1 MRTETKIISFA
12 NHKGGVGKTTTTA
25 TVGSLL
31 AKAGC
36 KVLVIDLDAQANLTS
51 SLMKPAIPQMTIYDA
66 IVRGEELPI
75 TAIDRNLFLVPS
87 SELLAMADVELS
99 SAISRE
105 NILSRLI
112 KRAEQKMEKKFDI
125 HFDYVLIDCPPSL
138 GILTLNALT
147 ASTDVIVPLV
157 AEVLPFNGLKMINN
171 FVNTVQQR
179 LNEKVHITGILLTRW
194 ENTKLSNSIE
204 KALRENLGEK
214 VFNTKIRKNVSVAE
228 APLES
233 QNLIDYA
240 PKSRG
245 AADYKDFVEELFMKF
260 NNKHQKE

>member
-1 MRTETKIISFA
+1 MKQETKIISFA

-31 AKAGC
+31 AKSGY

-51 SLMKPAIPQMTIYDA
+51 SLLPNFTAGSIYDSLVGRGDFV
-66 IVRGEELPI
+66 IVS
-75 TAIDRNLFLVPS
+75 IDKNLYLSPS
-87 SELLAMADVELS
+87 SEMLAMADMELS

-105 NILSRLI
+105 SILSGLI
-112 KRAEQKMEKKFDI
+112 KQQNEVF
-125 HFDYVLIDCPPSL
+125 HFDYILIDCPPSL

-171 FVNTVQQR
+171 FINTVHQR

-194 ENTKLSNSIE
+194 ENTNLSKSIE
-204 KALRENLGEK
+204 HALRENLK
-214 VFNTKIRKNVSVAE
+214 DLVFQTKIRKNVSVAE
-228 APLES
+228 APFES
-233 QNLIDYA
+233 KNLIDYA

-245 AADYKDFVEELFMKF
+245 AADYKDFVQELLK
-260 NNKHQKE
+260 KL